1 MTLPRVRHALV
12 VVAHPDDES
21 FGLGGVLDLLARGG
35 TEVSV
40 LCFTH
45 GEASTLHGRAGDL
58 FRLREAELAA
68 AAAVLGVRRTRL
80 LSYPD
85 GALAGV
91 APRELVTHVRT
102 AMADGRPSHLV
113 VFDEGGVT
121 GHPDHARATEA
132 AVRAAEGLPV
142 LAWTVPDA
150 VADALNTEFA
160 TAFLGRP
167 AAEIDWTLTVDRTR
181 QWRAIAAHASQ
192 SADNPVLRRRLA
204 LLGDSEH
211 VVLLNPSG
219 ETQDRDE

>member
-1 MTLPRVRHALV
+1 MTLPLVRYALV

-35 TEVSV
+35 TKVSV

-45 GEASTLHGRAGDL
+45 GEASTLHGRTGDL
-58 FRLREAELAA
+58 FRVREAELAA
-68 AAAVLGVRRTRL
+68 AAAVLGVSHTRL

-85 GALAGV
+85 GALARV
-91 APRELVTHVRT
+91 ALRELVTHVRT
-102 AMADGRPSHLV
+102 AVTNERPSHLV

-132 AVRAAEGLPV
+132 AARTAKDLPV
-142 LAWTVPDA
+142 LAWTIPDT
-150 VADALNTEFA
+150 VADALNAEFG
-160 TAFLGRP
+160 TTFRGRP
-167 AAEIDWTLTVDRTR
+167 VTEIDWTLTVDRTR

-204 LLGDSEH
+204 LLGDAEH
-211 VVLLNPSG
+211 VVLLEPH
-219 ETQDRDE
+219 RHLIRA

>member
-1 MTLPRVRHALV
+1 MTLPLIRHALV

-21 FGLGGVLDLLARGG
+21 FGLGGILDLLTRGG
-35 TEVSV
+35 TVVSV

-45 GEASTLHGRAGDL
+45 GEASTLHSNTGDL

-68 AAAVLGVRRTRL
+68 AATVLDVRHTRL

-85 GALAGV
+85 GALAG
-91 APRELVTHVRT
+91 ATLRELVTHVRT
-102 AMADGRPSHLV
+102 AVTNERPSHIL

-132 AVRAAEGLPV
+132 AARAAKGLPI
-142 LAWTVPDA
+142 LAWTIPDT
-150 VADALNTEFA
+150 VAEALNTEFS
-160 TAFLGRP
+160 TTFRGRP
-167 AAEIDWTLTVDRTR
+167 PTEIDWTLTVDRTR

-204 LLGDSEH
+204 LLGDTEH
-211 VVLLNPSG
+211 IVLLEPHRQL
-219 ETQDRDE
+219 TRD